1 MLSMLQEAHDSK
13 LKELKDHVSNILDM
27 IQSLLN
33 LQLIDRATS
42 SSRSIEDDLRAALQG
57 FKKES

>member
-1 MLSMLQEAHDSK
+1 MLSMLQETHDSK
-13 LKELKDHVSNILDM
+13 LKELNNHVSNILDM

-42 SSRSIEDDLRAALQG
+42 SSRSIEDDLRTALQG